1 MSNNEE
7 TNVLT
12 DLAGT
17 QRLPKNLKITDDIP
31 DESETMTEM
40 SEEIFAYIKSQNNF
54 NKMLH
59 NESQCEQI
67 YEQVIKIIDKYDFLI
82 KDAYKQLWKI
92 FLFSKS
98 FENDNQ
104 SIVTF
109 IQTIKTRINHNGI
122 IKNIDN
128 EIRSPIKLKSLI
140 KQILNIQEGYVNIF
154 KIDIDSLTSVK
165 YEQQKNIDVSDHEYS
180 QNLENFLRVNN
191 FKIREEEFSKRE
203 IKDIQDGKVDNK
215 EDNILKRISFKDT
228 EDNIISVFFNNVKMI
243 KNHRFRNQYY
253 NNFSKILIDNIHM
266 ITEIIRKKEIENS
279 DKIKKGRY
287 VDVKSTA
294 TFKNKCNVL
303 IKCQYHVLLLIYLY
317 LKNNET
323 VKSIDLKVSQYFKE
337 HDVDWFTYQIKEF
350 THNLYPHWYFKTN
363 GFTLDSIQKTCL
375 QNVELMMSILL
386 SAPTSWG
393 KTLLATYAIRKNNK
407 VIYVIPTGPT
417 GLQLAGVII
426 TSLMESEQLIGEVK
440 KNVRLEI
447 GTYSYK
453 RFSKKD
459 DIIIGTP
466 SEIVK
471 LIKRG
476 EIKEDTDYIILD
488 EFHNISYPN
497 GELYEYILLW
507 GSFNKIPVMCLSATI
522 PNFEEVNGWLTSIFD
537 NNVYSVNEKT
547 RFCNQKRLIIK
558 NGNLIPIN
566 PLEHMEV
573 STLKSNT
580 FTHIGLYP
588 MEVFNLYHKLSDF
601 PRVNETVQRFV
612 TLKDVHNLEC
622 DIFAYLKKLNDDKLE
637 DIISNNPIDED
648 SLTMFELYT
657 LLKKYSAGI
666 KPMLI
671 FKMDSEKCLRTFITL
686 TDLIKDY
693 NDLVYDNFNDDQP
706 ILKAHND
713 KIEELLSKTKTSK
726 ETMSKDDKKEKESR
740 MIENVLVNETI
751 PALEKFYDSYSIPT
765 ERKLLNM
772 QKYVD
777 DFNKKYSAK
786 LTCESIYEL
795 RQIHVKNEL
804 AKCIGGSIGLRNE
817 YLLHPEAKLNTT
829 DVSPENTRK
838 VRNHINREIERERKI
853 NSNNILPTP
862 KFSDERIT
870 RMCKINPGESIDYDH
885 PFMIGHEYGLLCYS
899 DLMAPAFQR
908 VTQYYINKN
917 PSIILVDK
925 TFAVGVN
932 YLIKSVMLLGGL
944 KGEPLE
950 DIDNTLAFQAIGRA
964 GRRGLDHEGIVI
976 YSGVNISDVLVQRYR
991 RVVPNDKK
999 LIESLLTNESKDFKK
1014 YILTG
1019 ERPVK
1024 KDIKI
1029 VETIKEEIKK
1039 IIIKEEN
1046 LEPKDNTNI
1055 SVKDIEIKKEEEY
1068 MSWEDYAD
1076 AM

>member
-17 QRLPKNLKITDDIP
+17 QRLPKNLKITEDIP

-40 SEEIFAYIKSQNNF
+40 SEEIFAYIKLHNNF

-59 NESQCEQI
+59 NQSQCEQI
-67 YEQVIKIIDKYDFLI
+67 YDQVIRIIDKYDFLI
-82 KDAYKQLWKI
+82 KDSYKQLWRI

-104 SIVTF
+104 SIVTL
-109 IQTIKTRINHNGI
+109 IQTVKTRINHNGI

-140 KQILNIQEGYVNIF
+140 KQILNIQDEYVNIF

-165 YEQQKNIDVSDHEYS
+165 YEQQKNIDISDHEYS
-180 QNLENFLRVNN
+180 QNLENFLKVNN
-191 FKIREEEFSKRE
+191 FKIREEEFFKRE

-215 EDNILKRISFKDT
+215 EDNILKRINFKDT

-253 NNFSKILIDNIHM
+253 NNFLKILIDNINM
-266 ITEIIRKKEIENS
+266 ITEIIRKKDVENS

-294 TFKNKCNVL
+294 TFKNKCSVL

-323 VKSIDLKVSQYFKE
+323 VKSIDLKVLQYFKE

-363 GFTLDSIQKTCL
+363 GFTLDGIQKTCL

-466 SEIVK
+466 SEIVR
-471 LIKRG
+471 LIKNA

-507 GSFNKIPVMCLSATI
+507 GSYNKIPVMCLSATI
-522 PNFEEVNGWLTSIFD
+522 PNFEEVNEWLSTIFD

-573 STLKSNT
+573 TTLKSNT

-588 MEVFNLYHKLSDF
+588 MEVFNLYQKLPDF
-601 PRVNETVQRFV
+601 PRVNETLQKFV
-612 TLKDVHNLEC
+612 SLKDVHNLEC
-622 DIFAYLKKLNDDKLE
+622 DIFTYLKELDDDKLE
-637 DIISNNPIDED
+637 NIISNNPIDED

-657 LLKKYSAGI
+657 LLKRYSAGI

-713 KIEELLSKTKTSK
+713 KIEELLSKAKTSK
-726 ETMSKDDKKEKESR
+726 ETTSKDDKKERESR

-804 AKCIGGSIGLRNE
+804 AKCIGGSMGLRNE

-853 NSNNILPTP
+853 NSNTQQVH

-908 VTQYYINKN
+908 VTQYYINKS

-999 LIESLLTNESKDFKK
+999 LMESLLTNESKDFKK
-1014 YILTG
+1014 YVLTG
-1019 ERPVK
+1019 EKPVK
-1024 KDIKI
+1024 KDVKI

-1039 IIIKEEN
+1039 IIIKKDN
-1046 LEPKDNTNI
+1046 LEFTDNTDI

>member
-17 QRLPKNLKITDDIP
+17 QRLPKNLKITEDIP

-40 SEEIFAYIKSQNNF
+40 SEEIFAYIKSKDNF

-59 NESQCEQI
+59 NQSQCEQI
-67 YEQVIKIIDKYDFLI
+67 YEQVIEIINKYEFLI
-82 KDAYKQLWKI
+82 KESYIRLWKF

-104 SIVTF
+104 SIVNL

-122 IKNIDN
+122 IKTIDN

-140 KQILNIQEGYVNIF
+140 KQILNIQEEYVNIF
-154 KIDIDSLTSVK
+154 KINIDSLSGSK
-165 YEQQKNIDVSDHEYS
+165 YEQQKNIDSNDRDYS
-180 QNLENFLRVNN
+180 QNLDNFLNDNN
-191 FKIREEEFSKRE
+191 FKIREEKFIKKE
-203 IKDIQDGKVDNK
+203 IKDIQDGKINDK
-215 EDNILKRISFKDT
+215 EHSIFKRINFKDT
-228 EDNIISVFFNNVKMI
+228 EENIISVFFNNVKI
-243 KNHRFRNQYY
+243 IRNHKLRNNYY
-253 NNFSKILIDNIHM
+253 NSFLKILINNMNMFIE
-266 ITEIIRKKEIENS
+266 TKRKKDMENS
-279 DKIKKGRY
+279 EKISKGKHVDTSAIKLFNDKC
-287 VDVKSTA
+287 DA
-294 TFKNKCNVL
+294 L
-303 IKCQYHVLLLIYLY
+303 IKCQYHILLLIYLY
-317 LKNNET
+317 LTNNET
-323 VKSIDLKVSQYFKE
+323 VKSVDPKVSQYFKE
-337 HDVDWFTYQIKEF
+337 HDIDWFTYQVKEF
-350 THNLYPHWYFKTN
+350 TQNLYPHWYFKTKE
-363 GFTLDSIQKTCL
+363 FTLDSIQKICL

-447 GTYSYK
+447 GTYNYK

-522 PNFEEVNGWLTSIFD
+522 PNFEEVNEWLSTIFD

-558 NGNLIPIN
+558 NGNLISIN
-566 PLEHMEV
+566 PLEHMEI

-580 FTHIGLYP
+580 FSHIGLYP
-588 MEVFNLYHKLSDF
+588 IEVFNLYQKIPDF
-601 PRVNETVQRFV
+601 PRVNETLEKFV
-612 TLKDVHNLEC
+612 TLKDIHNLEC
-622 DIFAYLKKLNDDKLE
+622 DIFTYLKKLDNDKLE
-637 DIISNNPIDED
+637 NIISNNPIEED

-706 ILKAHND
+706 IIKAHND
-713 KIEELLSKTKTSK
+713 KINELLGKAKTSRETASK
-726 ETMSKDDKKEKESR
+726 EEKKEKENI
-740 MIENVLVNETI
+740 MIDNIMINETL
-751 PALEKFYDSYSIPT
+751 PLLQKFYDNYSIPT
-765 ERKLLNM
+765 EKKILSM
-772 QKYVD
+772 QKYVE

-786 LTCESIYEL
+786 LTCESIYRL
-795 RQIHVKNEL
+795 RQIHVSNEL
-804 AKCIGGSIGLRNE
+804 AKCNGGSIGLRNE

-838 VRNHINREIERERKI
+838 VRNHINREIEREQKI
-853 NSNNILPTP
+853 NSNTQQIY

-870 RMCKINPGESIDYDH
+870 KMCKINPGESIDYDH

-899 DLMAPAFQR
+899 ELMAPAFQR

-999 LIESLLTNESKDFKK
+999 LMESLLTNESKDFKK
-1014 YILTG
+1014 YVLTG
-1019 ERPVK
+1019 EKPSRK
-1024 KDIKI
+1024 DISLIKTDIKI

-1039 IIIKEEN
+1039 IITKEDN
-1046 LEPKDNTNI
+1046 LDVKE
-1055 SVKDIEIKKEEEY
+1055 VKDEEY
-1068 MSWEDYAD
+1068 ISWEDYAD
-1076 AM
+1076 AL